1 MDLSEWGMQG
11 DTARAKPSEPLDPN
25 HLVAQLGGE
34 VARVL
39 SSALERVTT
48 LATTGRID
56 RASLRALR
64 DEVDRA
70 RRAAIMGQQASRIAS
85 GRVRLARER
94 IDLTALLLEALRQR
108 RREIE
113 SRGIEVRQLFAP
125 AEVRSDSTLL
135 FALLQT
141 LLDWSFEHAI
151 SRIELK
157 LDIKTW
163 PSNARLACTFA
174 WRAADEIETA
184 ANPLEGEVVAAAQVE
199 TMSWCLLQQTA
210 AALGLSVQ
218 RKDSASRSTLTIEFP
233 ETLAPRLDAAVAVEL
248 EDPSQRSLNSQPLAG
263 RHALVLAAR
272 REVRNTVREALRPM
286 GLMIDFVASVEEA
299 AEFCRDGLPHAIVYE
314 AAIAGERF
322 ERLRSELL
330 AELPALAFVQIAEH
344 GKAFEVLNQGGRQ
357 FASVGRDAIIDS
369 LPAAM
374 LFELSRQS

>member
-1 MDLSEWGMQG
+1 MDLSELGSHG
-11 DTARAKPSEPLDPN
+11 VATGAKPVEPLDAN
-25 HLVAQLGGE
+25 ALVAQLGGE

-56 RASLRALR
+56 RGSLRALR
-64 DEVDRA
+64 DEIDRA
-70 RRAAIMGQQASRIAS
+70 RRAAIMGQQTSRIAS
-85 GRVRLARER
+85 GRVRVCRER

-108 RREIE
+108 SREIE

-125 AEVRSDSTLL
+125 AEVMSDSTLL
-135 FALLQT
+135 FSLLQSV
-141 LLDWSFEHAI
+141 LDWSFEHAV

-163 PSNARLACTFA
+163 PAYARLACTFA
-174 WRAADEIETA
+174 HKAADQVDIA
-184 ANPLEGEVVAAAQVE
+184 ANPLSGDDTPKVE

-210 AALGLSVQ
+210 AALGLMVQ
-218 RKDSASRSTLTIEFP
+218 RKDTASRSTLTLEFP
-233 ETLAPRLDAAVAVEL
+233 ETLAPRIDGLSTIELD
-248 EDPSQRSLNSQPLAG
+248 DPSQKSLNSQPLAG

-286 GLMIDFVASVEEA
+286 GLMIDFVTSVEEA

-314 AAIAGERF
+314 AALAGERF
-322 ERLRSELL
+322 EKMRGELL
-330 AELPALAFVQIAEH
+330 AEVPGLAFIQIAEH
-344 GKAFEVLNQGGRQ
+344 GKAFEVLNLQGRQ

-374 LFELSRQS
+374 MFELSRQG